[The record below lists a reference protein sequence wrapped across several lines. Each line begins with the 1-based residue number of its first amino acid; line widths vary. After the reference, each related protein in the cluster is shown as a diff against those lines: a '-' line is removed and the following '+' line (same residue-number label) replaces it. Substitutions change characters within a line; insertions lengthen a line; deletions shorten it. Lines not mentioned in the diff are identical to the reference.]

1 MYNSYLTG
9 LVGDQRRQQLIA
21 EAAEYRRARASRP
34 AESSQPKRTTRPLRG
49 RLARLIFA
57 N

>member
-21 EAAEYRRARASRP
+21 EAAEHRRARASRP
-34 AESSQPKRTTRPLRG
+34 AASSQTKRTTRPLRG

>member
-21 EAAEYRRARASRP
+21 EAAEYQLVRATRP
-34 AESSQPKRTTRPLRG
+34 AASSRTKRSTRPLRG
-49 RLARLIFA
+49 RIARLIFA